1 MRLSYPITFPFS
13 CGIHTLV
20 LAAITVVLTH
30 CVHAQ
35 TIRSVPSGATYNPG
49 RRINSVYDDINP
61 VLSADGNTLLFARK
75 HSPAN
80 KGGRRDPEDVYVT
93 EKIDGSWTT
102 AANAGSVLN
111 TTSADNIC
119 ALTPDNKRLY
129 FFIRRNGNT
138 GYFGYRERTA
148 SGWSEMKLSGL
159 EITNRSDYLESC
171 IAFDEQAILFTANT
185 KENVSS
191 NHDVNERDIYAAVR
205 KPDGTWSRPVNLG
218 TRVNTPGDEYS
229 PFLAAD
235 GRTLY
240 FATNGRDGFGGV
252 DLFVTR
258 RIGDGWTEWTTPVNL
273 GPEINS
279 PDFDGYLSLPV
290 RGNQALY
297 VTRHRTIGGT
307 DIIATTLPQHLA
319 PSQVL
324 LVSGTI
330 RDNETNA
337 EVRAAITIKRGHESR
352 QFTAAEYATAL
363 EPGEVIQL
371 TVQANGYFTKVETIS
386 VPGSD
391 VGLIKD
397 ISLTS
402 IASGKVF
409 SGPIFFDAGRATL
422 KPEVLPV
429 LDSLINVLQMN
440 PQIKLAIH
448 GHTDNRGTIRKLREL
463 SRERAKEVKAYFVA
477 RGVGHQRIRHKG
489 AGPTQPIALND
500 SEVNRRRNRRV
511 EFHFVN

>member
-1 MRLSYPITFPFS
+1 
-13 CGIHTLV
+13 
-20 LAAITVVLTH
+20 
-30 CVHAQ
+30 
-35 TIRSVPSGATYNPG
+35 
-49 RRINSVYDDINP
+49 
-61 VLSADGNTLLFARK
+61 
-75 HSPAN
+75 
-80 KGGRRDPEDVYVT
+80 PEDVYVT

-229 PFLAAD
+229 PFLATD

-258 RIGDGWTEWTTPVNL
+258 RMVDGWTEWTTHVNL
-273 GPEINS
+273 GPEVNAH
-279 PDFDGYLSLPV
+279 GY
-290 RGNQALY
+290 
-297 VTRHRTIGGT
+297 IG
-307 DIIATTLPQHLA
+307 
-319 PSQVL
+319 
-324 LVSGTI
+324 
-330 RDNETNA
+330 
-337 EVRAAITIKRGHESR
+337 
-352 QFTAAEYATAL
+352 
-363 EPGEVIQL
+363 
-371 TVQANGYFTKVETIS
+371 
-386 VPGSD
+386 
-391 VGLIKD
+391 
-397 ISLTS
+397 
-402 IASGKVF
+402 
-409 SGPIFFDAGRATL
+409 
-422 KPEVLPV
+422 
-429 LDSLINVLQMN
+429 
-440 PQIKLAIH
+440 
-448 GHTDNRGTIRKLREL
+448 
-463 SRERAKEVKAYFVA
+463 
-477 RGVGHQRIRHKG
+477 
-489 AGPTQPIALND
+489 
-500 SEVNRRRNRRV
+500 
-511 EFHFVN
+511 